1 MLRKLALLTFYAE
14 AKGIRF
20 NLTEFHRTDE
30 RQAELY
36 ARGRT
41 APGDIVTNCDGITK
55 LSKHQ
60 SWEAVDIV
68 IVLEDGR
75 HTLQHVPEYDILGKL
90 WEQIGGTWGGRFT
103 SFFDI
108 YHFEI

>member
-20 NLTEFHRTDE
+20 NLTEFHRTTE

-36 ARGRT
+36 AQGRT
-41 APGDIVTNCDGITK
+41 APGGVVTNCDGVIK

-75 HTLQHVPEYDILGKL
+75 RTLQHVPEYDILGKL